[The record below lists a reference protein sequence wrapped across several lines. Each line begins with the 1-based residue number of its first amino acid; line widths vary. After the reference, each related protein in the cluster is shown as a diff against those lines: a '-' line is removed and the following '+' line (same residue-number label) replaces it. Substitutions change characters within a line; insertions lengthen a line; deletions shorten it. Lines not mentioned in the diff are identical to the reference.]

1 MQRIRARS
9 RPGPASRGWRP
20 SDACPAAP
28 ARPARRGAAIRA
40 AVFGLLVA
48 QGGCA
53 DPSGGCRVTLA
64 ASYPVAEPRGVITL
78 PVEINHTIVAMVVD
92 TGAQRSVLSSST
104 ASRLGLVGSPWL
116 GTLLAGVGGP
126 GTAHRDALISGLA
139 FADYATGPGSLAVGD
154 MAPLAEGLLGEDA
167 LHHFD
172 LELDLPHGQLRLYRV
187 AGCGGRFLPW
197 RTPYA
202 AVPARLSWRRESLIV
217 PVVLNGQPMHAV
229 LDTGA
234 TGVIVGADAARR
246 AGVTPAMLAAD
257 QQVKGRAA
265 IGAGFTLVR
274 HRFDAL
280 TVGPVRTGPTE
291 LLVLGRAL
299 DEGDMLL
306 GLAWLR
312 RQRVWISYATGQM
325 FVALPGAGA
334 AP

>member
-1 MQRIRARS
+1 V
-9 RPGPASRGWRP
+9 
-20 SDACPAAP
+20 AAL
-28 ARPARRGAAIRA
+28 
-40 AVFGLLVA
+40 GLLFG

-53 DPSGGCRVTLA
+53 DPPGGCRVALA
-64 ASYPVAEPRGVITL
+64 ATYPVAASRGLMTV
-78 PVEINHTIVAMVVD
+78 PVEINHATVTMAVD
-92 TGAQRSVLSSST
+92 TGAQRSVLSSDA
-104 ASRLGLVGSPWL
+104 ASRLGLVDSPWV

-126 GTAHRDALISGLA
+126 GTAHRDALIRRLA

-154 MAPLAEGLLGEDA
+154 MDPPPGALPLAGGLLGEDA
-167 LHHFD
+167 LQHFD
-172 LELDLPHGQLRLYRV
+172 LDLDLPHGRLRLYRV
-187 AGCGGRFLPW
+187 AGCSGRFLPW
-197 RTPYA
+197 STPYA
-202 AVPARLSWRRESLIV
+202 GVPARLRWWRGSLVV
-217 PVVLNGQPMHAV
+217 PVVLNGQPMRAV
-229 LDTGA
+229 VDTGA

-257 QQVKGRAA
+257 RQVKGRAA
-265 IGAGFTLVR
+265 IGAGFALVR
-274 HRFDAL
+274 HRFDTL

>member
-1 MQRIRARS
+1 M
-9 RPGPASRGWRP
+9 
-20 SDACPAAP
+20 
-28 ARPARRGAAIRA
+28 RGAAAWAPAIRA
-40 AVFGLLVA
+40 ASLGLLLA
-48 QGGCA
+48 QAGCA
-53 DPSGGCRVTLA
+53 DPSGGCRVSLA
-64 ASYPVAEPRGVITL
+64 ATYPVAEPRGVITV
-78 PVEINHTIVAMVVD
+78 PVEIDRATVAMVVD
-92 TGAQRSVLSSST
+92 TGARRSVLASGA

-116 GTLLAGVGGP
+116 GTLLAGVGGSGP
-126 GTAHRDALISGLA
+126 VHRDALISRLA
-139 FADYATGPGSLAVGD
+139 FADYATGPGSLAIGD
-154 MAPLAEGLLGEDA
+154 MDPVPGSGPAAEGLLGEDV
-167 LHHFD
+167 LHRFD
-172 LELDLPHGQLRLYRV
+172 LEFDLPHGQLRLYRV

-202 AVPARLSWRRESLIV
+202 AVPARLSWRRANLIV
-217 PVVLNGQPMHAV
+217 PVMLNGQPMQAV

-257 QQVKGRAA
+257 RPMKGRAA

-280 TVGPVRTGPTE
+280 TVGPVQTGPTE
-291 LLVLGRAL
+291 LFVLGRAL

-312 RQRVWISYATGQM
+312 RQPVWISYATGQV
-325 FVALPGAGA
+325 FVALPHAGA